1 LCALCFLAEPVPARR
16 GHAQLSQLIGVPSSP
31 CLRATLPYRGF
42 LLPDRAR
49 SVSSSL
55 IVPSSP
61 LHVVESL
68 CLAMATV
75 TPKICAS
82 FSVRPRQKNSGRS
95 DTASTK
101 SSVPAVV
108 GCHRSPSHC
117 VRQHRRF
124 LCVLAQFPV
133 RQRVLSA
140 RLALILIASSIPPVS
155 VVRHRV
161 ACVALYK
168 SPFYVV
174 VVPCVI
180 KKSQE
185 SDEDKASKRGV
196 HQVRDKKL
204 GHSA

>member
-1 LCALCFLAEPVPARR
+1 
-16 GHAQLSQLIGVPSSP
+16 
-31 CLRATLPYRGF
+31 
-42 LLPDRAR
+42 
-49 SVSSSL
+49 
-55 IVPSSP
+55 
-61 LHVVESL
+61 
-68 CLAMATV
+68 
-75 TPKICAS
+75 
-82 FSVRPRQKNSGRS
+82 
-95 DTASTK
+95 
-101 SSVPAVV
+101 
-108 GCHRSPSHC
+108 
-117 VRQHRRF
+117 
-124 LCVLAQFPV
+124 VLAQFPV

-204 GHSA
+204 GHSAWLKFNSSKLFNRGKDLQQLITEEKKAPRWRQPEIVVVLAIIVSN